1 MAKNFNSSLTK
12 LAEFDAMQRALFA
25 EKAPFAVSGCTD
37 SEIVHMG
44 LELAFSTDPASRPY
58 ARPESHRTLFIT
70 YNEVRAREI
79 WEDAQTFSKTDP
91 LLYPA
96 RDLLFSGADVRGSL
110 LSRQRM
116 IALKALLE
124 EKNRLIIT
132 TADALLCHL
141 ISPKALKENTIR
153 LEPGDITEPNAL
165 VRRLVRLGYE
175 RESITRSPGE
185 FSLRGGILDIFPV
198 TEENPVRIEFFD
210 DEIDSLRFFDS
221 ETQRSLENLE
231 QIHIYPVDEL
241 GDTVPEPSGM
251 TPRESTACLLDY
263 FTLSD
268 VLILDEPER
277 MAEKADAVTKEYQE
291 SAVHRLEKGE
301 EGELLSLLTPDELW
315 ERLSRPRCLILTGLP
330 YRGRPIRA
338 ELGFTVETR
347 TIHAYGG
354 QMELLIADLKKMQ
367 REKYRMILLSASRSR
382 AERLAHQLAEYELPA
397 FFAEEEEKDV
407 QPGQILVTCGSL
419 HKSYEF
425 PAIRLAILSE
435 GDLFG
440 KKRSRSKK
448 NYSRGGKPVVGLSEL
463 NVGDY
468 VIHEDHGLGIFQG
481 VERKIVDN
489 IGRDYLK
496 ISYRDGG
503 NLYAPVSQM
512 NKIEK
517 YASRDTENPPALN
530 KLGGAEWTATKTRVK
545 KAVGLIAKDLV
556 ALYATRQRIQG
567 FAFSP
572 DSLWQKEFEEQFPYE
587 ETEDQV
593 KTIEAVKAD
602 MESHK
607 IMDRLICGDVG
618 FGKTEIAIRAAF
630 KAVQDSKQVAY
641 LVPTTVLAQQHY
653 TTFAERMKDYPI
665 RVGLLSR
672 FRTPAEQKK
681 TVADLKRGACDIVIG
696 THRLLSNDVSFK
708 DLGLLIVDEEQR
720 FGVSD
725 KEKLKKLRENVDVI
739 SMTAT
744 PIPRTLHMS
753 LIGIRDMSTLKDP
766 PIDRL
771 PIQTYIAEYNEEI
784 VREAIARELARG
796 GQVYYICNKVR
807 NIESVTARIQDLV
820 PDAVV
825 TFAHGQMHERE
836 LERIM
841 FDFVNGD
848 IDVLV
853 STTIVETGLDIP
865 NVNTIIIQDSD
876 RFGLAQLYQLRGRVG
891 RSNRTAYAFLL
902 YKGGRL
908 LKEVAE
914 KRLSAI
920 RDFSELGSGVKIS
933 MRDLE
938 LRGAGN
944 RLGAEQHGHM
954 EAVGY
959 ELYAKLLGEAVS
971 IERGESEKFRF
982 DTSVDMAMDA
992 NIPAEYIPNESQK
1005 LEIYRRIAEISGQAD
1020 YDDVLDELI
1029 DRFGDIP
1036 RPVDHLLKI
1045 ALLKARAHQV
1055 YVTELAASPRE
1066 IRLTFLP
1073 QAPLEPELFIKMLRE
1088 SHGRLRFKAAG
1099 DPTLTLTLKEGEA
1112 VSASALLIKVDELL
1126 TQLEQSLLE
1135 QKVL

>member
-12 LAEFDAMQRALFA
+12 LAEFDAMQRALFT

-44 LELAFSTDPASRPY
+44 LELACPPPT
-58 ARPESHRTLFIT
+58 SHRVLFVT

-79 WEDAQTFSKTDP
+79 WEDAQVFCRKDP

-110 LSRQRM
+110 FSRQRM
-116 IALKALLE
+116 TALKSLLE
-124 EKNRLIIT
+124 EKDRLIVT
-132 TADALLCHL
+132 TVDALLCRL
-141 ISPKALKENTIR
+141 ISPAALKKEIIR
-153 LEPGDITEPNAL
+153 LQPGDITEPTAL
-165 VRRLVRLGYE
+165 VRQLVQLGYE

-210 DEIDSLRFFDS
+210 DEIDSVRFFDS
-221 ETQRSLENLE
+221 ETQRSLEN
-231 QIHIYPVDEL
+231 IGDVSIYPVDEL
-241 GDTVPEPSGM
+241 GKDAASG
-251 TPRESTACLLDY
+251 ACLLDY
-263 FTLSD
+263 FSYTD

-291 SAVHRLEKGE
+291 SAAHRAEAGE
-301 EGELLSLLTPDELW
+301 AAELLSLFEPEELW
-315 ERLSRPRCLILTGLP
+315 QLLTRPRCLILTGLP
-330 YRGRPIRA
+330 YRGRPIKA
-338 ELGFTVETR
+338 EKGFTVETR

-354 QMELLIADLKKMQ
+354 QMELLLADLKKME
-367 REKYRMILLSASRSR
+367 REKYRMVLLSASRSR
-382 AERLAHQLAEYELPA
+382 AERLAHQLADYELPA

-448 NYSRGGKPVVGLSEL
+448 SYSRGGKPVVGLAEL
-463 NVGDY
+463 SVGDY

-567 FAFSP
+567 YAFSP

-587 ETEDQV
+587 ETEDQAHA
-593 KTIEAVKAD
+593 IEAVKAD

-641 LVPTTVLAQQHY
+641 LVPTTVLAQQHF
-653 TTFAERMKDYPI
+653 TTFSERMKDYPI

-708 DLGLLIVDEEQR
+708 DLGLLIIDEEQR

-807 NIESVTARIQDLV
+807 NIESVTARIQELV

-902 YKGGRL
+902 YRGGRL

-920 RDFSELGSGVKIS
+920 RDYTELGSGVKIS

-938 LRGAGN
+938 LRGSGN
-944 RLGAEQHGHM
+944 LLGAEQHGHM

-971 IERGESEKFRF
+971 LERGESEKFRF
-982 DTSVDMAMDA
+982 DTTVDVSMDA
-992 NIPAEYIPNESQK
+992 NIPAAYIPNESQK

-1045 ALLKARAHQV
+1045 ALLKARAHRV
-1055 YVTELAASPRE
+1055 YVTELAASPAQ

-1073 QAPLEPELFIKMLRE
+1073 QAPLEPELFIEMLRE
-1088 SHGRLRFKAAG
+1088 SHGKLRFKAAG

-1112 VSASALLIKVDELL
+1112 VSASALLMKVDELL

>member
-1 MAKNFNSSLTK
+1 MAKNFNTSLAR
-12 LAEFDAMQRALFA
+12 LAEYDAMGRALFT
-25 EKAPFAVSGCTD
+25 EKAPVCVSGL
-37 SEIVHMG
+37 SESAAVHFS
-44 LELAFSTDPASRPY
+44 LELSTSDGAP
-58 ARPESHRTLFIT
+58 HRIFYIT

-79 WEDAQTFSKTDP
+79 ADDAAAFGSRVP

-96 RDLLFSGADVRGSL
+96 RDLLFAGADVRGSL
-110 LSRQRM
+110 LSRQRVT
-116 IALKALLE
+116 ALRALAE
-124 EKNRLIIT
+124 EKDALVVT
-132 TADALLCHL
+132 TIDALLCRL
-141 ISPKALKENTIR
+141 ISPLRLSESIVRLK
-153 LEPGDITEPNAL
+153 PGDIMEPNVLIKKL
-165 VRRLVRLGYE
+165 VALGYE
-175 RESITRSPGE
+175 RESITRMPGE

-198 TEENPVRIEFFD
+198 TEETPVRIEFFD
-210 DEIDSLRFFDS
+210 DEIDSIRFFDS
-221 ETQRSLENLE
+221 ETQRSLENASG
-231 QIHIYPVDEL
+231 IHIYPVDEL
-241 GDTVPEPSGM
+241 GD
-251 TPRESTACLLDY
+251 ESASLLDY
-263 FTLSD
+263 ITASD
-268 VLILDEPER
+268 VLILEEPER

-291 SAVHRLEKGE
+291 SATHRMEAGE
-301 EGELLSLLTPDELW
+301 AESLLSLYEPDELW
-315 ERLSRPRCLILTGLP
+315 PLLSRPRCLILSSLP
-330 YRGRPIRA
+330 YRGRPISAEKGFSVEARA
-338 ELGFTVETR
+338 
-347 TIHAYGG
+347 IHAYYG
-354 QMELLIADLKKMQ
+354 QMDLLVADLKKMQ
-367 REKYRMILLSASRSR
+367 REGYRTVLLIASRSR
-382 AERLAHQLAEYELPA
+382 AERLANHLLDYELSA
-397 FFAEEEEKDV
+397 FFSEEEAKDI
-407 QPGQILVTCGSL
+407 QPGQILLTTGSL

-425 PAIRLAILSE
+425 PSLRLAIICE
-435 GDLFG
+435 NDLFG

-448 NYSRGGKPVVGLSEL
+448 TYSRGGKPVTGLSEL
-463 NVGDY
+463 AVGDY
-468 VIHEDHGLGIFQG
+468 VIHEDHGLGVFRG

-517 YASRDTENPPALN
+517 YASRDTDSPPVLN

-545 KAVGLIAKDLV
+545 KAVGQIAKDLV

-567 FAFSP
+567 YAFSA
-572 DSLWQKEFEEQFPYE
+572 DTVWQKEFEEQFPYE
-587 ETEDQV
+587 ETEDQARA
-593 KTIEAVKAD
+593 IEAVKAD

-653 TTFAERMKDYPI
+653 NTFVERMKDYPI

-681 TVADLKRGACDIVIG
+681 ILADLKKGACDIIIG
-696 THRLLSNDVSFK
+696 THRLLSADVVFK

-725 KEKLKKLRENVDVI
+725 KEKLKKLRESVDVM
-739 SMTAT
+739 SLTAT

-771 PIQTYIAEYNEEI
+771 PIQTYISEYNDEI
-784 VREAIARELARG
+784 VREAISRELARG
-796 GQVYYICNKVR
+796 GQVYYICNKIK
-807 NIESVTARIQDLV
+807 NIENVTARIQDLV

-825 TFAHGQMHERE
+825 TFAHGRMHERE

-902 YKGGRL
+902 YRGGRL

-920 RDFSELGSGVKIS
+920 RDYTELGSGVKIS

-938 LRGAGN
+938 LRGAGTL
-944 RLGAEQHGHM
+944 LGAAQHGPM

-971 IERGESEKFRF
+971 IERGDKEKLRF
-982 DTSVDMAMDA
+982 DTSVDISMDA
-992 NIPAEYIPNESQK
+992 NIPASYIPNESQK

-1020 YDDVLDELI
+1020 YDDVMDELI

-1045 ALLKARAHQV
+1045 ALLKARAHNV

-1066 IRLTFLP
+1066 IRLSFLP
-1073 QAPLEPELFIKMLRE
+1073 QAPLEPELFIRMLRE
-1088 SHGRLRFKAAG
+1088 SHGALRFKAAG

-1112 VSASALLIKVDELL
+1112 VSASALLMRTDELL
-1126 TQLEQSLLE
+1126 TGLEQSLLE

>member
-12 LAEFDAMQRALFA
+12 LAEFDAMQRALFT

-37 SEIVHMG
+37 SAAVHLG
-44 LELAFSTDPASRPY
+44 LELAEPL
-58 ARPESHRTLFIT
+58 PEQRRVLFIT

-79 WEDAQTFSKTDP
+79 WEDAQNFCEAEP

-96 RDLLFSGADVRGSL
+96 RDLLFSGADVRGNL
-110 LSRQRM
+110 LARQRM
-116 IALKALLE
+116 ICLKSLLE
-124 EKNRLIIT
+124 EKGGPVVT
-132 TADALLCHL
+132 TSDALLCRL
-141 ISPKALKENTIR
+141 MSPLQLMERVIR
-153 LEPGDITEPNAL
+153 VKTGDICEPAAL
-165 VRRLVRLGYE
+165 IKKLAAAGYE
-175 RESITRSPGE
+175 RESITRLPGE
-185 FSLRGGILDIFPV
+185 FSLRGGILDVFPV

-210 DEIDSLRFFDS
+210 DEVDSVRSFDS
-221 ETQRSLENLE
+221 ETQRSLENIGE
-231 QIHIYPVDEL
+231 IHIYPVDEL
-241 GDTVPEPSGM
+241 GGEDFLPSSEAVGSG
-251 TPRESTACLLDY
+251 TPSPAACLLDY
-263 FTLSD
+263 LSASD
-268 VLILDEPER
+268 VVILEEPER
-277 MAEKADAVTKEYQE
+277 MAEKADAVEKEYQE
-291 SAVHRLEKGE
+291 SAVRRAEAGE
-301 EGELLSLLTPDELW
+301 AGQLLSLFAPDELW
-315 ERLSRPRCLILTGLP
+315 ERLSRPRCLILTALP
-330 YRGRPIRA
+330 YRGRPVPA
-338 ELGFTVETR
+338 EKGFSVEAR
-347 TIHAYGG
+347 SIHAYSG
-354 QMELLIADLKKMQ
+354 QMELLLADLKKMQ
-367 REKYRMILLSASRSR
+367 RDKYRCVLLLASRSR
-382 AERLAHQLAEYELPA
+382 AERLAHQLADYELAA
-397 FFAEEEEKDV
+397 FFAEENGKDV
-407 QPGQILVTCGSL
+407 QPGQILVTCGNL
-419 HKSYEF
+419 RKSYEF
-425 PAIRLAILSE
+425 PSLRLAIFAE

-440 KKRSRSKK
+440 KKRRRSRKS
-448 NYSRGGKPVVGLSEL
+448 YSRGGKPLSGLSEL
-463 NVGDY
+463 SVGDY
-468 VIHEDHGLGIFQG
+468 VIHEDHGLGIFRG

-517 YASRDTENPPALN
+517 YASRDTDSPPVLN

-545 KAVGLIAKDLV
+545 KAVGQIAKDLV

-572 DSLWQKEFEEQFPYE
+572 DSVWQKEFEEQFPYE
-587 ETEDQV
+587 ETEDQA
-593 KTIEAVKAD
+593 KAIEAVKTD

-681 TVADLKRGACDIVIG
+681 TVADLKRGACDIVVG
-696 THRLLSNDVSFK
+696 THRLLSNDVAFK

-725 KEKLKKLRENVDVI
+725 KEKLKKLRESVDVI

-771 PIQTYIAEYNEEI
+771 PIQTYISEYNEEI

-796 GQVYYICNKVR
+796 GQVYYICNKIR

-825 TFAHGQMHERE
+825 TFAHGQMPERE

-841 FDFVNGD
+841 FDFVNGE

-902 YKGGRL
+902 YRGGRL

-920 RDFSELGSGVKIS
+920 RDFTELGSGVKIS

-944 RLGAEQHGHM
+944 LLGAEQHGHM

-971 IERGESEKFRF
+971 IERGDSEQFRF
-982 DTSVDMAMDA
+982 DTSVDFSMDA
-992 NIPAEYIPNESQK
+992 NIPAAYIPNESQK
-1005 LEIYRRIAEISGQAD
+1005 LEIYRRIAEISCQAD

-1029 DRFGDIP
+1029 DRFGDLP
-1036 RPVDHLLKI
+1036 RPVDYLLKI
-1045 ALLKARAHQV
+1045 ALLKARAHKV
-1055 YVTELAASPRE
+1055 YVTELAASPSQ

-1088 SHGRLRFKAAG
+1088 SRGALRFKAAG
-1099 DPTLTLTLKEGEA
+1099 DPTLTLSLKEGEA
-1112 VSASALLIKVDELL
+1112 VSAAALLMKVDGLL
-1126 TQLEQSLLE
+1126 THLEQSLLK

>member
-1 MAKNFNSSLTK
+1 MAKNFNTSLAN
-12 LAEFDAMQRALFA
+12 LAEFDAMRRALFT
-25 EKAPFAVSGCTD
+25 EKAPVAVSGCSD
-37 SEIVHMG
+37 SALVHFAT
-44 LELAFSTDPASRPY
+44 ELGGADR
-58 ARPESHRTLFIT
+58 RILLLT
-70 YNEVRAREI
+70 YNEVRAREL
-79 WEDAQTFSKTDP
+79 WEDAQSFCEAEP
-91 LLYPA
+91 RLYPA
-96 RDLLFSGADVRGSL
+96 RDLLFSDADVRGSL

-116 IALKALLE
+116 LCLKSLLE
-124 EKNRLIIT
+124 EKSGLIVT
-132 TADALLCHL
+132 TVDALLCRL
-141 ISPKALKENTIR
+141 LSPLGLLDRVIR
-153 LEPGDITEPNAL
+153 IRPGDVTEPSAL
-165 VRRLVRLGYE
+165 IKKLVALGYE

-210 DEIDSLRFFDS
+210 DEVDSVRFFDS
-221 ETQRSLENLE
+221 ETQRSLENAARV
-231 QIHIYPVDEL
+231 HIYPVDEQ
-241 GDTVPEPSGM
+241 GTPE
-251 TPRESTACLLDY
+251 ACLLDY
-263 FTLSD
+263 FSASD

-277 MAEKADAVTKEYQE
+277 MEEKAKAVAKEYQE
-291 SAVHRLEKGE
+291 SAVRRMEAG
-301 EGELLSLLTPDELW
+301 EGEKLLSLYEPEELW
-315 ERLSRPRCLILTGLP
+315 DLFERPRCLILTALP
-330 YRGRPIRA
+330 YRGRPVKA
-338 ELGFTVETR
+338 EKGFSVEAR

-354 QMELLIADLKKMQ
+354 QMDLLLTDLKKMQ
-367 REKYRMILLSASRSR
+367 RDKYRCVLLLASRSR
-382 AERLAHQLAEYELPA
+382 AERLAQQLAEYDLYA
-397 FFAEEEEKDV
+397 FFSEGEEKDV
-407 QPGQILVTCGSL
+407 MPGQILVTCGAL

-425 PAIRLAILSE
+425 PALRLAVLSE

-448 NYSRGGKPVVGLSEL
+448 SYSRGGKPLVGLSEL
-463 NVGDY
+463 SVGDF
-468 VIHEDHGLGIFQG
+468 VIHEDHGLGVFQG

-496 ISYRDGG
+496 ITYRDGG

-517 YASRDTENPPALN
+517 YASRDTDSPPVLN

-556 ALYATRQRIQG
+556 ALYAARQRLPG

-572 DSLWQKEFEEQFPYE
+572 DSLWQKDFEEQFPYE

-593 KTIEAVKAD
+593 KAIEAVKTD

-696 THRLLSNDVSFK
+696 THRLLSRDVAFK

-725 KEKLKKLRENVDVI
+725 KEKLKKLRESVDVI
-739 SMTAT
+739 SLTAT

-771 PIQTYIAEYNEEI
+771 PIQTYISEYNEEI
-784 VREAIARELARG
+784 VREAISRELARG
-796 GQVYYICNKVR
+796 GQVYYICNKIR
-807 NIESVTARIQDLV
+807 NIEGVTARIQDLV

-825 TFAHGQMHERE
+825 TFAHGQMPERE

-920 RDFSELGSGVKIS
+920 RDFTELGSGVKIS

-944 RLGAEQHGHM
+944 LLGAEQHGHM

-971 IERGESEKFRF
+971 LEKGEKEKLRF
-982 DTSVDMAMDA
+982 DTSVDFAMDA
-992 NIPAEYIPNESQK
+992 NIPAAYIPNESQK
-1005 LEIYRRIAEISGQAD
+1005 LEIYRRIAEISSQAD

-1029 DRFGDIP
+1029 DRFGEFP

-1045 ALLKARAHQV
+1045 ALLKARAHNV
-1055 YVTELAASPRE
+1055 YVTELTATPKE

-1088 SHGRLRFKAAG
+1088 SRGLRFKAAG
-1099 DPTLTLTLKEGEA
+1099 DPTLTLSLKEGEA
-1112 VSASALLIKVDELL
+1112 VSAAALLMRTDELL
-1126 TQLEQSLLE
+1126 TKLEQSLLE
-1135 QKVL
+1135 QKLS